1 VIASRSRRIEF
12 VLLLGALIIGFA
24 AESLVTIALGEPL
37 TSLLPLAAVA
47 IPFMVAHFVLRKWA
61 PFADPIL
68 MPAVALLTMLGLV
81 MIHRLDFG
89 AGGRDDAPLQV
100 IWVSVAVLLFT
111 LGLTV
116 VRRHEDL
123 SQWMWISGIA
133 GLILLGLPAVL
144 PASISE
150 VNGARIWIRLFGL
163 SIQPGE
169 FAKVAFL
176 IFFSAYLMRTREALT
191 HSGRVF
197 LGIHF
202 PKLRNLA
209 PLLAAWLGSVAVLA
223 FERDLGTSL
232 LFFATFILLMYVAT
246 SRVAWL
252 IIGFALFIGGALT
265 AYRLFDHV
273 QQRLTIWLD
282 PWPYAN
288 DQSYQLLQGLYGL
301 ATGGIFGTGLGQGR
315 PTIVPFAKTDFII
328 SALGEELG
336 LAGVM
341 ALLVLYAIVV
351 QRILRIAMN
360 TEDSFGQLFAAGSAI
375 FIGLQTFIVIGGVT
389 RLIPLTGLT
398 TPFLS
403 YGGSSLVA
411 NWLLIALVLRISHAR
426 YAALTNDVDEDLD
439 QTRVIR

>member
-1 VIASRSRRIEF
+1 VTPSRFRRIEL
-12 VLLLGALIIGFA
+12 VLLLGALILGFA
-24 AESLVTIALGEPL
+24 AESLVTIALSQPL

-47 IPFMVAHFVLRKWA
+47 IPFLIAHLALRRWA

-81 MIHRLDFG
+81 MIHRLDVG

-111 LGLTV
+111 LGLAF
-116 VRRHEDL
+116 VRHHEEL

-133 GLILLGLPAVL
+133 GLVLLGLPAVL

-150 VNGARIWIRLFGL
+150 VNGARIWIRLFGF

-169 FAKVAFL
+169 FAKIAFL
-176 IFFSAYLMRTREALT
+176 IFFSAYLVRNREAL
-191 HSGRVF
+191 SRGGKVF
-197 LGIHF
+197 AGVQF

-223 FERDLGTSL
+223 VERDLGTSL

-246 SRVAWL
+246 ARAAWL
-252 IIGFALFIGGALT
+252 LIGFTLFIGGAMT

-301 ATGGIFGTGLGQGR
+301 ATGGIFGAGLGQGR
-315 PTIVPFAKTDFII
+315 PTIVPFAKTDFIM
-328 SALGEELG
+328 SAMGEELG

-351 QRILRIAMN
+351 QRILRVALHID
-360 TEDSFGQLFAAGSAI
+360 DSFGQLFAAGSAI

-426 YAALTNDVDEDLD
+426 YAALTTDFDDDLD